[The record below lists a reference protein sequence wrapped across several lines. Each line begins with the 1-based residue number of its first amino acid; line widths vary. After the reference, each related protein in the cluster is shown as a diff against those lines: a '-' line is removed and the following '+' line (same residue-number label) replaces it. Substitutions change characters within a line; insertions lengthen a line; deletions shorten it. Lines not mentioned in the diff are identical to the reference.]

1 MASCLYG
8 HGEITAALLD
18 AVADPLVGE
27 QDGFTPAHGAAFQG
41 KVGPMRVLIERG
53 LDWTS
58 FHEDGYAPLHR
69 VLWKVRTN
77 IWAVPMRCTIHCC
90 CR

>member
-18 AVADPLVGE
+18 AGADPLVGE

-77 IWAVPMRCTIHCC
+77 ICAVPMR
-90 CR
+90 